1 MEGMNDLRASS
12 KWIME
17 TIVDL
22 PEFTATRVGNWI
34 MTQDHE
40 TGETEWE
47 WYPDLPPARV
57 VAPGP
62 RDPVAHEEF
71 LKLTEGVV

>member
-1 MEGMNDLRASS
+1 MEGMNDLRGSS

-40 TGETEWE
+40 TGEIEWE
-47 WYPDLPPARV
+47 WYPIPC
-57 VAPGP
+57 VAVPGP
-62 RDPVAHEEF
+62 RDHVAHEEF